1 MEIRPIA
8 HIHTDFPS
16 KFGIPRQACLIPEL
30 LGTIT
35 FEPEFAQPE
44 AVRGLEGFDYLWLLW
59 DFSLEHRD
67 SFKATTRPPRL
78 GGKLSTGVF
87 AARSP
92 FHPNSIGLSSVRLL
106 SVDYTEKGPL
116 LTVSGVDMA
125 DGTPIYD
132 IKPYVPFVDSHPD
145 ARGGFVDDVPWE
157 ELSVE
162 DPNDLIGRS
171 SLSEIRKAALLKILK
186 EDPRPRFDIKPE
198 SDRVYGFYFAGFDV
212 RFTVNGGTLFVKDL
226 VPQESC

>member
-8 HIHTDFPS
+8 YIHTDFPT
-16 KFGIPRQACLIPEL
+16 KFGIPRQAGLIPEL
-30 LGTIT
+30 TGIIT
-35 FEPEFAQPE
+35 FEPEFSQPE
-44 AVRGLEGFDYLWLLW
+44 SVRGLEGFDYLWLLW
-59 DFSLEHRD
+59 DFSMEHHEN
-67 SFKATTRPPRL
+67 FKATSRPPRL

-106 SVDYTEKGPL
+106 QIEYTTKGPQ

-132 IKPYVPFVDSHPD
+132 IKPYVPFVDSHPE
-145 ARGGFVDDVPWE
+145 ARGGFVDEVPWQ

-162 DPNDLIGRS
+162 DPTELIKKS
-171 SLSEIRKAALLKILK
+171 SLSERQKAALLKILRH
-186 EDPRPRFDIKPE
+186 DPRPRYDIKPE
-198 SDRVYGFYFAGFDV
+198 SDRIYGFYFADLDV
-212 RFTVNGGTLFVKDL
+212 RFTVKGNVLTVKDL
-226 VPQESC
+226 APGLS